1 MLNLKL
7 INALVV
13 VCLTISLLGIN
24 SSAVFAQQIPYGG
37 ERIVVVTDGNE
48 HGKGEWGATP
58 LTLALMASKELQE
71 QVMVYA
77 FSSHTWGSN
86 KTYSGADAQMRESA
100 FYGAKQFGFKKTKF
114 IEAVTAPN
122 FAIIEITQLINKSSA
137 KNPLTI
143 LASGSLEIIG
153 TSLAEADSSRLK
165 HVRVI
170 SYSTWDQEHANKP
183 LDWESH
189 TGWTWDKLQE
199 SFQGN
204 QLQLVSLV
212 NETNDFESLKAPLTA
227 FDWLKDVTNKEAKPY
242 EKGSWG
248 WLYGRLE
255 SSKIGNE
262 VNPDDARLFYYLLTG
277 NPNPFVRDI
286 KEMLS
291 NPSKWN

>member
-1 MLNLKL
+1 MMLNLK
-7 INALVV
+7 I
-13 VCLTISLLGIN
+13 TKISLVFCLSLSLGL
-24 SSAVFAQQIPYGG
+24 SAQTVPYTG
-37 ERIVVVTDGNE
+37 ERIVVITDGNE

-58 LTLALMASKELQE
+58 LTLALMASKEIQE

-86 KTYSGADAQMRESA
+86 KTHAGSDAQMRESA
-100 FYGAKQFGFKKTKF
+100 FLGAKQFGFKKTKF

-122 FAIIEITQLINKSSA
+122 FAIIEITQLVNKSSE

-143 LASGSLEIIG
+143 LASGPLEIIG

-170 SYSTWDQEHANKP
+170 SYSTWDQEHANSP
-183 LDWESH
+183 GEGETH
-189 TGWTWDKLQE
+189 TGWTWDKLRE

-204 QLQLVSLV
+204 QLQMVSLV
-212 NETNDFESLKAPLTA
+212 NETKGIESLKAPLTA
-227 FDWLKDVTNKEAKPY
+227 FAWLNDAPTKEPKPF

-248 WLYGRLE
+248 WLYSRLE
-255 SSKIGNE
+255 ASKIGNE

-277 NPNPFVRDI
+277 NPNPLVKDI
-286 KEMLS
+286 QEMLA

>member
-1 MLNLKL
+1 MLNYPISKKSL
-7 INALVV
+7 ILCLALNM
-13 VCLTISLLGIN
+13 LGGL
-24 SSAVFAQQIPYGG
+24 STLVLAQAIPYAG

-58 LTLALMASKELQE
+58 LSLALMASKEIQD

-77 FSSHTWGSN
+77 FSSHTWASN
-86 KTYSGADAQMRESA
+86 KTYAGADAQMRESA
-100 FYGAKQFGFKKTKF
+100 FLGAKQFGFKKTKF

-143 LASGSLEIIG
+143 LASGPLEIIG
-153 TSLAEADSSRLK
+153 TSLSEADSTNLK
-165 HVRVI
+165 FVRVI
-170 SYSTWDQEHANKP
+170 SYSTWDQEHANSP
-183 LDWESH
+183 GEGETH
-189 TGWTWDKLQE
+189 TGWTWDKLRE

-212 NETNDFESLKAPLTA
+212 NETKGIETLKAPLTA
-227 FDWLKDVTNKEAKPY
+227 YDWLNDASNKETKPF

-248 WLYGRLE
+248 WLYSRLE
-255 SSKIGNE
+255 ASKIENE
-262 VNPDDARLFYYLLTG
+262 VNPDDARLIFYLLTG
-277 NPNPFVRDI
+277 NPNPFVKDI
-286 KEMLS
+286 QEMLA